1 MASISIKDMSVSY
14 NKGKSYVLDRL
25 NLEVKDGEFCV
36 FLGPSGCGKSTAMH
50 CIAGLLNPIEG
61 EIYFGDQVMTHVRGK
76 AKDKTFVP
84 PQERNIA
91 MVFQEYALY
100 PNMTVRENMSFAL
113 KTKKAPKEEI
123 NKRVDYMASM
133 LSIEQLLD
141 RRPAELSGG
150 QRQRVA
156 LGRALVRDP
165 QVFLLDEPLG
175 NLDAKLRDQVRY
187 ELKKIQLKLG
197 ITTIYVTHD
206 QTEAMTM
213 ADHIVLLKDGHI
225 MQQGTP
231 NELYDHPA
239 NEFVAGFLGTPQIN
253 LFSCTVEQADGA
265 LVLNAGD
272 FRLKLPQELKD
283 SLAGYVGR
291 KVDLG
296 IRPSDLELGSKQSE
310 GIPAHV
316 DSIEPLGDAYL
327 IYVRVGEKVVVVK
340 YAGEKRPE
348 EAELL
353 LAPNMAKLHLFD
365 PETQNRINA

>member
-1 MASISIKDMSVSY
+1 MASITMKDICVSY
-14 NKGKSYVLDRL
+14 NKGKTFALK
-25 NLEVKDGEFCV
+25 NLSLQVKDGEFCV

-50 CIAGLLNPIEG
+50 CIAGLLKPESG
-61 EIYFGDQVMTHVRGK
+61 EVYINKEMVTGPG
-76 AKDKTFVP
+76 AFVP

-123 NKRVDYMASM
+123 NKRVDYMAKM

-187 ELKKIQLKLG
+187 ELKKIQLQLG

-213 ADHIVLLKDGHI
+213 ADHIVLLKDGKI

-231 NELYDHPA
+231 DELYGHPA

-253 LFSCTVEQADGA
+253 LFSCAVRQENGGLILD
-265 LVLNAGD
+265 AGD
-272 FRLKLPQELKD
+272 FRLKAPENLKAC
-283 SLAGYVGR
+283 LAPYAGK

-296 IRPSDLELGSKQSE
+296 IRPSDFELCQGGE
-310 GIPAHV
+310 NAIRAHV

-327 IYVRVGEKVVVVK
+327 IYVRVGEKVVVFK
-340 YAGEKRPE
+340 YAGEEKPTQQE
-348 EAELL
+348 QLL
-353 LAPNMAKLHLFD
+353 TPNMARLHLFD
-365 PETQNRINA
+365 PETQKRVNP

>member
-1 MASISIKDMSVSY
+1 MASIQIKDMSVSY
-14 NKGKSYVLDRL
+14 NKGKSYVLDKL
-25 NLEVKDGEFCV
+25 NLDIRDGEFCV

-50 CIAGLLNPIEG
+50 CIAGLLHPVSG
-61 EIYFGDQVMTHVRGK
+61 EIRFGDTVMTRAGAK
-76 AKDKTFVP
+76 GKDKVFVP

-123 NKRVDYMASM
+123 DKRVNYMAQM

-187 ELKKIQLKLG
+187 ELKKIQLQLG

-213 ADHIVLLKDGHI
+213 ADHIVLMKDGHI

-253 LFSCTVEQADGA
+253 IFSCEVRDD
-265 LVLNAGD
+265 VLDAGD
-272 FRLKLPQELKD
+272 FRLCIPQELRAC
-283 SLAGYVGR
+283 LMPYAGKR
-291 KVDLG
+291 VDLG
-296 IRPSDLELGSKQSE
+296 IRPSDFELTSSQE
-310 GIPAHV
+310 NAIAAHV

-327 IYVRVGEKVVVVK
+327 IYVRIGEKVVVFK
-340 YAGEKRPE
+340 HTGEHAPQDR
-348 EAELL
+348 ELL
-353 LAPNMAKLHLFD
+353 LTANMKKLHLFD
-365 PETQNRINA
+365 PQTQERINR